1 MTTADRETGPGLDT
15 GAPPEAGPGAGT
27 ETGTETGTEAAAPET
42 TWPTTPEAV
51 TEAVTEAGVTPP
63 PSAAPAP
70 LPVRDTPA
78 RPPRRGPAD
87 PVKTL
92 MHQHRALCEQAVD
105 PMEIAAG
112 LEAHGVTDRTASCFR
127 HRDVFSLAEEL
138 YARVPRA
145 DAPPP
150 AVPAPGPVRRGRA
163 VRVALHLLPGAVCAV
178 TVAAVAAAGHASTPV
193 PFTSADEP
201 SPSLVQTVV
210 AAAGAGL
217 VLLALRLCVRHGP
230 LSARYPTARS
240 IGMWT
245 CWLAGYA
252 LGGDWLLRQA
262 LAGGPDRPPPHSQ
275 LEIASV
281 LALTCA
287 VVPAAWCAR
296 WFAGRARRE
305 LAGSRCLTVFASG
318 ARPLL
323 LVATAMQLVALLAL
337 SAAADAVSGGA
348 GGDGGGVGTVAAASA
363 LGVLLFLARLLARHG
378 FPAAAAAGP
387 AAAVALEA
395 AALACVLAARL
406 PGLEPLGRPVEVA
419 VTHLGPSVVPAVAC
433 ALPALALLLYAL
445 RALTGA
451 SAHAPAPDAAPA
463 PPAPVPAEAGRP

>member
-1 MTTADRETGPGLDT
+1 MTTADMGTGLGPGADTGPGLDT
-15 GAPPEAGPGAGT
+15 DSGLGTRSGPGVAPEARATSP
-27 ETGTETGTEAAAPET
+27 APA
-42 TWPTTPEAV
+42 PT
-51 TEAVTEAGVTPP
+51 
-63 PSAAPAP
+63 PAP
-70 LPVRDTPA
+70 LPVRDIPA

-92 MHQHRALCEQAVD
+92 MHQHRTLCERAVD

-112 LEAHGVTDRTASCFR
+112 LEAHGVTDRTAAGFR

-145 DAPPP
+145 EAPPP
-150 AVPAPGPVRRGRA
+150 AVPAPVPVRRGRA
-163 VRVALHLLPGAVCAV
+163 ARVALHLLPGAVCAV

-201 SPSLVQTVV
+201 SPHVVQTAV

-230 LSARYPTARS
+230 LRARYPIARS
-240 IGMWT
+240 AGLWT

-252 LGGDWLLRQA
+252 LGGDWLLAQL
-262 LAGGPDRPPPHSQ
+262 LAGGPDLPTAHPQ
-275 LEIASV
+275 LATASA

-287 VVPAAWCAR
+287 VTPAAWCAH
-296 WFAGRARRE
+296 WFADRARRG
-305 LAGSRCLTVFASG
+305 LADSRCLAAFASG
-318 ARPLL
+318 VRPLL
-323 LVATAMQLVALLAL
+323 LIATAMQLAALLAL
-337 SAAADAVSGGA
+337 SAAADAVGGA
-348 GGDGGGVGTVAAASA
+348 GAVGDGGGAGAVAAVSA
-363 LGVLLFLARLLARHG
+363 LGALLFLARLLARHG

-395 AALACVLAARL
+395 AALACVLAARS

-433 ALPALALLLYAL
+433 ALPALGLLLYAL
-445 RALTGA
+445 GALTGA
-451 SAHAPAPDAAPA
+451 SAHAPAPDTV
-463 PPAPVPAEAGRP
+463 PAPVPAKAGRP

>member
-1 MTTADRETGPGLDT
+1 MTTADMETGPGPDT
-15 GAPPEAGPGAGT
+15 GVP
-27 ETGTETGTEAAAPET
+27 
-42 TWPTTPEAV
+42 PEAV
-51 TEAVTEAGVTPP
+51 TEAGASPP

-92 MHQHRALCEQAVD
+92 MHQHRTLCERAVD

-112 LEAHGVTDRTASCFR
+112 LEAYGVTDRTVARFR

-138 YARVPRA
+138 YARIPRA

-163 VRVALHLLPGAVCAV
+163 VRVALHLLPGAVCAAA
-178 TVAAVAAAGHASTPV
+178 VAAVAAAGHASTPV
-193 PFTSADEP
+193 PFTSADGP
-201 SPSLVQTVV
+201 SPGLVQTVV
-210 AAAGAGL
+210 ATAGACL

-240 IGMWT
+240 IGLWT
-245 CWLAGYA
+245 CWLAAYA
-252 LGGDWLLRQA
+252 LGGDWLLRQI
-262 LAGGPDRPPPHSQ
+262 LAGGPDLPPTHSQ

-305 LAGSRCLTVFASG
+305 LADSRCLTVFASG

-323 LVATAMQLVALLAL
+323 LVATAMQVVALLAL
-337 SAAADAVSGGA
+337 STAAAAAGGGAGA

-363 LGVLLFLARLLARHG
+363 LGFLLFLARLLARHG

-387 AAAVALEA
+387 AAAVALEV
-395 AALACVLAARL
+395 AALACALAARL
-406 PGLEPLGRPVEVA
+406 PGLELLGRPVEAA

-433 ALPALALLLYAL
+433 VLPALALLLYAL

-451 SAHAPAPDAAPA
+451 SAHAPAPGTAPA